1 MTTTMTSSQKS
12 SLTTGCFYVAAYLG
26 FGAACTLTYQWA
38 LWLRS
43 GSWFVYDMSAI
54 LSWLGWQRAPS
65 LGLPMVQPLIERGWE
80 ALNNCPISLGLAFAA
95 VAVSL
100 LGLAWSAVA
109 TARDGALRN
118 AH

>member
-1 MTTTMTSSQKS
+1 MTANMTSAPKS
-12 SLTTGCFYVAAYLG
+12 LLATVCFYVAAYLG

-43 GSWFVYDMSAI
+43 GSWIVYDMSLI
-54 LSWLGWQRAPS
+54 FSWFGWQRAPS
-65 LGLPMVQPLIERGWE
+65 IGIALAQPLIERLWAGFSD
-80 ALNNCPISLGLAFAA
+80 CPISIGLGFGA

-100 LGLAWSAVA
+100 LGLVWSLFSSRSV
-109 TARDGALRN
+109 ALRN